1 MKLTEYEENLL
12 PDELFFKWLVEEK
25 VSFLSLSNMYAKYLE
40 NENKKKNI
48 ENTRYS
54 NLLAQ
59 YIEYGKLNNKNTWVK
74 DKAIGTLF
82 AYEKFKTAPI
92 NKKWKEIIESK
103 NINIDLN
110 TLDYEV
116 YKKVEEE
123 NE

>member
-1 MKLTEYEENLL
+1 MKLTKYEENLL

-59 YIEYGKLNNKNTWVK
+59 YIEYGNLNNKNTWVR
-74 DKAIGTLF
+74 DKSIGTLY

-92 NKKWKEIIESK
+92 FDTWAEIIK
-103 NINIDLN
+103 NNSINTDLK

-116 YKKVEEE
+116 YEKVEEE
-123 NE
+123 K

>member
-1 MKLTEYEENLL
+1 MKLTEYEENLK
-12 PDELFFKWLVEEK
+12 PEELFFKWLVEEK

-59 YIEYGKLNNKNTWVK
+59 YIEYGNLNNKNTWVR
-74 DKAIGTLF
+74 DKSIGTLY

-92 NKKWKEIIESK
+92 FDTWAEIIK
-103 NINIDLN
+103 NNSINTDLK

-123 NE
+123 KC